1 MESLKLY
8 WVDAFSDKPFYGNAA
23 AVILDADD
31 VSDADKQ
38 IIAREMN
45 LSETVFVSR
54 SEVADFRVQFFT
66 PGQET
71 ALCGHGTVA
80 AFYMLSLV
88 GEIKSDTHGSPVR
101 VEQETKAGILPIEV
115 FFGNKLLPDKIM
127 MYQTLPDFI
136 ECDINKN
143 VIAEILGIST
153 NCFVNDYPL
162 KIVSTGRPKLFVPII
177 SRDILYE
184 IKPNFDEMA
193 DYCNRKSIT
202 GFHLF
207 TFDTH
212 FSNSIT
218 TARHFAPSA
227 GVNEDPV
234 TGIAAGALGCY
245 LSEYGK
251 RADDT
256 SFNFQMEQGFNMGRN
271 GIVHVEI
278 NMEDQQYESVKVGGK
293 ACMLFNTEI
302 RL

>member
-1 MESLKLY
+1 
-8 WVDAFSDKPFYGNAA
+8 
-23 AVILDADD
+23 
-31 VSDADKQ
+31 
-38 IIAREMN
+38 
-45 LSETVFVSR
+45 
-54 SEVADFRVQFFT
+54 
-66 PGQET
+66 
-71 ALCGHGTVA
+71 
-80 AFYMLSLV
+80 
-88 GEIKSDTHGSPVR
+88 
-101 VEQETKAGILPIEV
+101 
-115 FFGNKLLPDKIM
+115 
-127 MYQTLPDFI
+127 
-136 ECDINKN
+136 
-143 VIAEILGIST
+143 
-153 NCFVNDYPL
+153 
-162 KIVSTGRPKLFVPII
+162 
-177 SRDILYE
+177 
-184 IKPNFDEMA
+184 MA